1 METQNHSTPEV
12 AQAAEVMR
20 GLLSRSATDRGFR
33 QKLLTEPRAAIAEY
47 TGRDVPDSFD
57 VVFVENTAAATI
69 VLPDPVD
76 PEAELS
82 EAELETVAGGTETLE
97 WLASATYCL
106 LTICKILF

>member
-1 METQNHSTPEV
+1 MDTQNQSSPEV
-12 AQAAEVMR
+12 TKAAEVLR
-20 GLLSRSATDRGFR
+20 GMLSRSATDRTFR

-47 TGRDVPDSFD
+47 TGHDVPDTFD

-82 EAELETVAGGTETLE
+82 EAELEAVAGGSETLE
-97 WLASATYCL
+97 WAASALYV
-106 LTICKILF
+106 LFTLAKCIF